1 MYSKDIKITK
11 GMKILL
17 EVTKRYFRLGDS
29 VEKHA
34 LYHTPKV
41 STGSAVK
48 IKIFWIFSIQKCLR
62 YITTDFH

>member
-17 EVTKRYFRLGDS
+17 EVTKRYFRLGGS

-34 LYHTPKV
+34 LYHTPKQSV
-41 STGSAVK
+41 H
-48 IKIFWIFSIQKCLR
+48 W
-62 YITTDFH
+62 